1 MNALFEKFID
11 IANDQDVALDATIRL
26 YIQVCFQDNEPV
38 VRLLFIGK
46 IRKIS
51 NRRQGGEERLLSGLL
66 RIFKEKLV
74 KSTALPLIA

>member
-51 NRRQGGEERLLSGLL
+51 N
-66 RIFKEKLV
+66 
-74 KSTALPLIA
+74 